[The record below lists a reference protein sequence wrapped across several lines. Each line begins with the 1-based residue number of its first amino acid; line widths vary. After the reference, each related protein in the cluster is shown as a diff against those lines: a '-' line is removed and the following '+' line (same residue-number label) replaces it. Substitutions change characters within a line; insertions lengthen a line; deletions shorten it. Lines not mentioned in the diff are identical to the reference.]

1 MAFFD
6 DLGKKI
12 SSTSQNVKNKA
23 KGFVDITGL
32 KSQISDEEKKIN
44 KYYSNLGK
52 LYYDTQKDNPVP
64 ELAELVSM
72 LNASFARID
81 ELRETITNIE
91 NTKTCPNCGTP
102 IDDEM
107 VF

>member
-52 LYYDTQKDNPVP
+52 L
-64 ELAELVSM
+64 
-72 LNASFARID
+72 
-81 ELRETITNIE
+81 
-91 NTKTCPNCGTP
+91 
-102 IDDEM
+102 
-107 VF
+107 

>member
-32 KSQISDEEKKIN
+32 K
-44 KYYSNLGK
+44 
-52 LYYDTQKDNPVP
+52 
-64 ELAELVSM
+64 
-72 LNASFARID
+72 ARF
-81 ELRETITNIE
+81 RMRR
-91 NTKTCPNCGTP
+91 KR
-102 IDDEM
+102 
-107 VF
+107 